1 MYRLFLARRWLASRP
16 IGKVTLVGIWLS
28 VMATIATVSVMT
40 GFLREH
46 ERKAR
51 NTTSDIVITPRP
63 RRAPDGTIEKAP
75 DSARIREVL
84 AGVAGIEGLAPRL
97 LRPALVRID
106 GVDPGRVL
114 GDRKYADRNFVR
126 VVGVDPEKDGAAFT
140 DHLTLKSS
148 GRMFERDLLGAE
160 VDDPKRP
167 FFLDPRHLPS
177 KYKFARLPVVLI
189 GAELYRY
196 FDMKKGDRVNLVT
209 IPEHAEKEGEAIKPL
224 SELFVVGGVVQTG
237 DPDFDGRTVFIDH
250 ARAMSFTR
258 AASDATEIGVTLAP
272 GFDPEVLDGEIARTL
287 EAAGIKARVESWRE
301 KSAVLLDAVGIERAL
316 MMILL
321 FFFIVVACFNIF
333 MTLTILVVDKTR
345 DIGVLNALGAPR
357 RGILQI
363 FVGNGIL
370 MALLAG
376 AVGAISGVLLT
387 RNLNEINEY
396 CGRNFGIMLLPGNI
410 FAFHGVPI
418 ELSAGFVAV
427 TVVVTLSISL
437 LFAWLPARRAAAVDP
452 VEALRHE

>member
-75 DSARIREVL
+75 DSTRIREVL
-84 AGVAGIEGLAPRL
+84 AGVAGIERLAPRL

-106 GVDPGRVL
+106 GLDPQRLL
-114 GDRKYADRNFVR
+114 GDRKYSDRNFVR
-126 VVGVDPEKDGAAFT
+126 VVGIDVAADGESFRKHLEIDSERGFDP
-140 DHLTLKSS
+140 S
-148 GRMFERDLLGAE
+148 LLGAE
-160 VDDPKRP
+160 VDDENRP
-167 FFLDPRHLPS
+167 FTIESRHLDS

-196 FDMKKGDRVNLVT
+196 FGMRKGERINLVT

-224 SELFVVGGVVQTG
+224 SELFVIGGVVQTG
-237 DPDFDGRTVFIDH
+237 DPDYDGRTVYIDH
-250 ARAMSFTR
+250 ARALSFTR
-258 AASDATEIGVTLAP
+258 AASDATEIGVTLAQ
-272 GFDPEVLDGEIARTL
+272 GFEPEILDGEITRAL

-396 CGRNFGIMLLPGNI
+396 CGRHFGIMLLPGNI

-427 TVVVTLSISL
+427 TVLVTLSISL

>member
-63 RRAPDGTIEKAP
+63 RRAPDGSIEKAA

-84 AGVAGIEGLAPRL
+84 AGVAGIEQLAPRL

-106 GVDPGRVL
+106 GVSPSVLL
-114 GDRKYADRNFVR
+114 GDRKYSDRNFVR
-126 VVGVDPEKDGAAFT
+126 VIGVDAEADGAAFRR
-140 DHLTLKSS
+140 HLEIDVSS
-148 GRMFERDLLGAE
+148 EFDGALLGAE
-160 VDDPKRP
+160 VDHADRP
-167 FFLDPRHLPS
+167 FSIDSRHLDS

-189 GAELYRY
+189 GAELFRY
-196 FDMKKGDRVNLVT
+196 FGLKKGERINLVT
-209 IPEHAEKEGEAIKPL
+209 IPEHAEKEGEAVKPL
-224 SELFVVGGVVQTG
+224 SELFVIGGAVQTG
-237 DPDFDGRTVFIDH
+237 DPDYDGRTVYIEH

-258 AASDATEIGVTLAP
+258 AASDATEIGVTLAS
-272 GFDPEVLDGEIARTL
+272 GLDVDVVELEIARAL
-287 EAAGIKARVESWRE
+287 EAAGIKARVETWRD
-301 KSAVLLDAVGIERAL
+301 KSAVLLDAVEMERAL

-357 RGILQI
+357 SGILQI
-363 FVGNGIL
+363 VVGNGFL

-376 AVGAISGVLLT
+376 TVGAVSGVLLT
-387 RNLNEINEY
+387 QHLNEINEY
-396 CGRNFGIMLLPGNI
+396 CGRHFGIMLLPGKI

-418 ELSAGFVAV
+418 ELSPSFVAV
-427 TVVVTLSISL
+427 TVLVTLLISFV
-437 LFAWLPARRAAAVDP
+437 FAWLPARRAAAVDP
-452 VEALRHE
+452 VEALRHD